1 MAEIIALAIG
11 EDKGVSQTALNEWFS
26 TNGYNLIDENEG
38 RYSNDTNGESFK
50 CSVYEQTGYM
60 VFQETENLLPNEVFD
75 FILNLPYD
83 DALISM
89 GEDDGY
95 STSVD
100 TEMNLNK
107 FKKEFLKAQTE
118 GDE

>member
-11 EDKGVSQTALNEWFS
+11 EDKGVSQTALDEWFANS
-26 TNGYNLIDENEG
+26 GYILKDENTGHDEHE
-38 RYSNDTNGESFK
+38 NGESFK

-75 FILNLPYD
+75 YILNLPHD

-95 STSVD
+95 STTVD

-107 FKKEFLKAQTE
+107 FKKEFMKAQSV

>member
-11 EDKGVSQTALNEWFS
+11 EDKEVSEDSLNKWFIEA
-26 TNGYNLIDENEG
+26 GYLLVDENAG
-38 RYSNDTNGESFK
+38 RYQHENGESFK

-75 FILNLPYD
+75 YILTLPYD
-83 DALISM
+83 DALVSM

-95 STSVD
+95 TTTVD

-107 FKKEFLKAQTE
+107 FRKEFMKAQSE
-118 GDE
+118 ESA